1 LNEDTWRYEIYHNYS
16 LINNVRI
23 DWKNAFKWEN
33 FSNYLSGEMQDLRD
47 LRNKRKEKNT
57 DPFS

>member
-33 FSNYLSGEMQDLRD
+33 FSNYLSGEMKDLRD
-47 LRNKRKEKNT
+47 LRNKRKEKNA